1 MRGFTLIELM
11 VTIAIGAI
19 LMAMAIGGY
28 SSLRRDSLVASAGEQ
43 IVSTLHQAR
52 LRALSQR
59 ESQSVVI
66 DYSGE
71 GITDS
76 RGNSYVY
83 KGVNLQ
89 NMPSGTCTPGT
100 AASET
105 ITFTARGSAS
115 AAIIKYSSA
124 DASKVGYIV
133 INSVTGGIILYET
146 CTGSGLFS

>member
-1 MRGFTLIELM
+1 MRGFTLVELM

-19 LMAMAIGGY
+19 LLSIAIGGY
-28 SSLRRDSLVASAGEQ
+28 SALRRDSMVTSAGEQ

-59 ESQSVVI
+59 KSQSVVI

-83 KGVNLQ
+83 NGVDLQ

-100 AASET
+100 ATSET
-105 ITFTARGSAS
+105 VTFTARGSAT
-115 AAIIKYSSA
+115 AAIIKFSSA
-124 DASKVGYIV
+124 DASKIGYIV
-133 INSVTGGIILYET
+133 INAVTGGVILYKT